1 MHPALRRPLGKDGP
15 DSSAI
20 GLGTWAIGG
29 DGWGGS
35 DEAKAVAAIQASI
48 DEGITL
54 IDTAPIY
61 GFGRSE
67 EIVGRAIRGRRDQV
81 ILATKCGLV
90 WGSDGGDF
98 FFDSDHGQVRRFLGP
113 ASIRLEVEASL
124 RRLGTNWIDLYQ
136 THWQESTTPIADTMA
151 TLLELKR
158 EGKIRAIGVSNVNPA
173 QLAEYLRCGPLAS
186 AQESYSMV
194 DRELAQSLFP
204 LCAQSGVAVLAYSPL
219 AMGLLTGKFTPGR
232 VFSSGDVRGSNRR
245 FAPGAV
251 APVNAFLAQI
261 APIARDHGISLAQL
275 VIAWTLQQPG
285 VTHVLCGAR
294 DAGQARENAAAG
306 RVALRPE
313 ELRTIT
319 ARLDAARLALPKMYD

>member
-1 MHPALRRPLGKDGP
+1 MHPALRRPLGKSGP
-15 DSSAI
+15 ESSAV

-48 DEGITL
+48 DEGVTL

-67 EIVGRAIRGRRDQV
+67 EIVGRALQGRRDQV

-90 WGSDGGDF
+90 WGHEGGEF
-98 FFDSDHGQVRRFLGP
+98 FFDSDHGQVRRCLDP
-113 ASIRLEVEASL
+113 ASIRREVEASL
-124 RRLGTNWIDLYQ
+124 RRLDTDRIDLYQ
-136 THWQESTTPIADTMA
+136 THWQESTTPIATTMA
-151 TLLELKR
+151 TLVELKQ
-158 EGKIRAIGVSNVNPA
+158 EGKIRAIGVSNVSPA
-173 QLAEYLRCGPLAS
+173 QLTEYLRCGPIAS

-204 LCAQSGVAVLAYSPL
+204 LCAQCGMAVLAYSPL

-232 VFSSGDVRGSNRR
+232 VFSGDDVRKSNRR
-245 FAPGAV
+245 FAPGVV
-251 APVNAFLAQI
+251 APVNAFLQRI
-261 APIARDHGISLAQL
+261 APIAQHHGLSLAQL

-306 RVALRPE
+306 RVALRAD

-319 ARLDAARLALPKMYD
+319 VRLDSARLVLPKMYD